1 MDTEPKFQPEFESG
15 YVIPQ
20 MDIPPEH
27 LFGNWLWGW
36 GNVLVLAAA
45 LAVGVWLVHKRRS
58 RLGIVLL
65 GAFSL
70 VYFGFL
76 RHGCVCPIGSVQNVV
91 EGIGCGTGVS
101 MVILAIFLL
110 PLVVALFWGRVFCSG
125 ICPLGAIQDVMV
137 IGRPKTL
144 PRWLDAGLT
153 LIRSAYFWLAVLVAG
168 LGAGYLICRYDPFV
182 GFFRMGGFPHMLIFG
197 GILLV
202 LGVVVAR
209 PYCRYICPY
218 GLLLEWV
225 SRFAKKPVQITPS
238 PCIACKLCAG
248 GCPFDAIEA
257 PSTGLPPE
265 GMARSRR
272 SLAWRLALAPL
283 VLAACVGLAWKMSP
297 ALAELHVYV
306 KTASDIRAAE
316 KGGQPSGRVR
326 AFEENG
332 GDAQSLLAAAEVIK
346 KRFAFWTPLAGF
358 MFGLAVC
365 ARFVNLGTHR
375 SRSIFEIHS
384 GRCVACGRCYG
395 YCPLNR
401 KRKH

>member
-1 MDTEPKFQPEFESG
+1 VNTEQRFSQPEFESG

-20 MDIPPEH
+20 MEQPPSH
-27 LFGNWLWGW
+27 LFGDWLWGW
-36 GNVLVLAAA
+36 GNVLVLLLA
-45 LAVGVWLVHKRRS
+45 LALGVWLVHKRRS
-58 RLGIVLL
+58 RLGIILL
-65 GAFSL
+65 GGTSL

-76 RHGCVCPIGSVQNVV
+76 RNGCVCPIGSIQNVA

-101 MVILAIFLL
+101 AVILAIFLL
-110 PLVVALFWGRVFCSG
+110 PLVVALFWGRIFCLG

-153 LIRSAYFWLAVLVAG
+153 LIRSAYFWLALLVAA
-168 LGAGYLICRYDPFV
+168 LGAGYLICRFDPFV
-182 GFFRMGGFPHMLIFG
+182 GFFRLGGFPHMLIFG

-202 LGVVVAR
+202 LGVIVAR

-225 SRFAKKPVQITPS
+225 SRFAKKPVEITPQK
-238 PCIACKLCAG
+238 CIACRLCAG

-272 SLAWRLALAPL
+272 SLAWRLVLVPF
-283 VLAACVGLAWKMSP
+283 VLAACAAFAWKISP
-297 ALAELHVYV
+297 ALAELHPIVSLATELR
-306 KTASDIRAAE
+306 TASE
-316 KGGQPSGRVR
+316 GGRPSPRVF

-332 GDAQSLLAAAEVIK
+332 GDAQRIFDTADVIK
-346 KRFAFWTPLAGF
+346 RRFAFWTPLAGL
-358 MFGLAVC
+358 MFGLSVC
-365 ARFVNLGTHR
+365 ARFVHLATYR
-375 SRSIFEIHS
+375 RRDVFEINS

-401 KRKH
+401 KR